1 MISFLCIVAFITIIY
16 NKYDLDIDRLTSV
29 NNGIQVYSSNGAD
42 STLYNTDRSIVKINT
57 LPDYV
62 LDAFVST
69 EDKRFYSHNGYD
81 VGRIVKASIVNLSTR
96 SKTQGAS
103 TISQQLIKNA
113 LLSNEKT
120 YSRKIKE
127 IILSI
132 KMEKAFTKDEILEM
146 YLNTIYFGANAYG
159 IENASKIYFNKSA
172 KDLSLNEAC
181 CLAGIIKSPNYYSPR
196 KNYNRSME
204 RKNLVAKMMY
214 ENSYITK
221 DDYSNTL
228 NTPIKLSTNL
238 NFDHSY
244 EVEAIHEACNLLNI
258 TERELINKK
267 YQIIT
272 FKNDTIQ
279 QNIIKSTTD
288 VLSNIEDD
296 IGLDSMSIVTNTNGQ
311 ILAYYANSLYDL
323 HNISRQP
330 ASTLKPLAVYLPAIE
345 HNILSP
351 ASMILDEEINY
362 NGFAPMNA
370 DGKYHGYIST
380 RKSISESLNIPAV
393 KTLECVGFNK
403 SRNTLSDLGI
413 EITNSDMNLSLA
425 LGSVKNGVNPITLLS
440 AYNTLA
446 NLGTYHNL
454 TFIDKILDENNNIIY
469 SYEDYSKEVIDKA
482 SAFLIT
488 DMLKDTA
495 TSGTAKRLGELNIP
509 IASKTG
515 TAGTSTI
522 NTDLYNISY
531 TTDHTML
538 TWVANLK
545 DNRLPSTMHS
555 SIQPTE
561 INKRVL
567 SYLYS
572 NYIPADFEIPDNVA
586 RLPYDIVALEND
598 HILVS
603 PNDLADRYVEY
614 DYFKL
619 DNAPKAIDNTSLI
632 DFSIVLD
639 RYGAN
644 IYLNAQRNKIYNII
658 RDETKNSHLL
668 DQIKDTDGEIIIKDN
683 DIFQHDELSYYITD
697 QDDRVIS
704 EIKKVRPKDYLV
716 SLFTN
721 NILNNKKRWYI

>member
-1 MISFLCIVAFITIIY
+1 MY
-16 NKYDLDIDRLTSV
+16 NKYDLDTIRLTSV
-29 NNGIQVYSSNGAD
+29 NNGIQVYSSSGVD
-42 STLYNTDRSIVKINT
+42 STLYNTDRSIIKIDT

-62 LDAFVST
+62 LDAFIST
-69 EDKRFYSHNGYD
+69 EDKHFYSHKGYD
-81 VGRIVKASIVNLSTR
+81 LGRILKASIINLSTR
-96 SKTQGAS
+96 SKSQGAS

-113 LLSNEKT
+113 LLTNEKT

-132 KMEKAFTKDEILEM
+132 KMEKSFTKDEILEM

-172 KDLSLNEAC
+172 KDLTLNEAC
-181 CLAGIIKSPNYYSPR
+181 CLAGIIKSPNHYSPR
-196 KNYNRSME
+196 NNYHRSLD

-214 ENSYITK
+214 DNDYITK
-221 DDYSNTL
+221 EEYSNVL
-228 NTPIKLSTNL
+228 NMPIEVSSNL
-238 NFDHSY
+238 NFDYSY
-244 EVEAIHEACNLLNI
+244 EVEAIHEACDLLGI
-258 TERELINKK
+258 SERELINNK

-272 FKNDTIQ
+272 FKNDSIQ
-279 QNIIKSTTD
+279 QKIIDSTSD
-288 VLSNIEDD
+288 VLSNTLEDD
-296 IGLDSMSIVTNTNGQ
+296 LSLDSLSIITNTNGQ
-311 ILAYYANSLYDL
+311 IIAYYANSPYDL

-362 NGFAPMNA
+362 NGFSPKNA
-370 DGKYHGYIST
+370 QGKYHGYIST
-380 RKSISESLNIPAV
+380 RQAISESLNIPAV
-393 KTLECVGFNK
+393 KTLEYVGFNK
-403 SRNTLSDLGI
+403 SRDTLSNLGI
-413 EITNSDMNLSLA
+413 EITNSDMNLTLA
-425 LGSVKNGVNPITLLS
+425 LGSIKNGVKPITLLS

-454 TFIDKILDENNNIIY
+454 TFVDKILDENNNIIY
-469 SYEDYSKEVIDKA
+469 SYEDYSKDVIDKA

-495 TSGTAKRLGELNIP
+495 TTGTARRLAELNLP

-538 TWVANLK
+538 TWIANLK
-545 DNRLPSTMHS
+545 DNRLPSTLHS
-555 SIQPTE
+555 SNQPTE

-567 SYLYS
+567 SSIYAQYT
-572 NYIPADFEIPDNVA
+572 PEDFKAPDNVS

-598 HILVS
+598 HTLIS
-603 PNDLADRYVEY
+603 PNNLSDRYIGY

-619 DNAPKAIDNTSLI
+619 DNAPKIIDNSSKI
-632 DFSIVLD
+632 DFSIALD
-639 RYGAN
+639 RSGASIN
-644 IYLNAQRNKIYNII
+644 LTTKRNKIYNII
-658 RDETKNSHLL
+658 REKSKSSHLL
-668 DQIKDTDGEIIIKDN
+668 DQIKDTDGEIIIKDH
-683 DIFQHDELSYYITD
+683 DVFQYDELSYYIAD
-697 QDDRVIS
+697 QDNQIIS
-704 EIKKVRPKDYLV
+704 EIKKIRPKDYLV